1 MRRSAVVGVLIVA
14 LAGTVLVRAYQAGS
28 PARQPRGP
36 QRAFS
41 SALGWELRWG
51 AQQGVGQTP
60 SSLPLSQT
68 IRERGTSVTPAYEG
82 WYYDKDG
89 SIRLL
94 VGYFNRNT
102 KQEFDIPAGPNNRIE
117 PGGPDQGQPT
127 HFQTGRQWGVLA
139 IKVPN
144 DFGQKK
150 LTWTIVANGFTNSIT
165 LHTQADYVVE
175 PFEDAASKNTPPKI
189 MFQPGGPAFT
199 GPPTDTV
206 ASYTT
211 AVNTPLALITWVTD
225 EGPKINVPETTGR
238 GRGRGRGR
246 GTGDAG
252 AAGAS
257 GATGATGATGGRG
270 PRGDLAAFGLPEG
283 FTPPPPIAVKWA
295 VYRQPAG
302 ATVKFDPAGPP
313 IDKDNGGKNTTNAT
327 FGTAGEYT
335 LRVQVNDSTGEGGG
349 GFQCCWSNA
358 YVKVNV
364 TGGTE

>member
-14 LAGTVLVRAYQAGS
+14 LAGTVLGRAGK
-28 PARQPRGP
+28 
-36 QRAFS
+36 
-41 SALGWELRWG
+41 
-51 AQQGVGQTP
+51 QGVGQTP

-211 AVNTPLALITWVTD
+211 AVNTPLALTTWVTD

-257 GATGATGATGGRG
+257 GATGATGGRG

>member
-14 LAGTVLVRAYQAGS
+14 LAGTVLGRAGK
-28 PARQPRGP
+28 
-36 QRAFS
+36 
-41 SALGWELRWG
+41 
-51 AQQGVGQTP
+51 QGVGQTP

-211 AVNTPLALITWVTD
+211 AVNTPLALTTWVTD

-257 GATGATGATGGRG
+257 GATGATGGRG
-270 PRGDLAAFGLPEG
+270 PRGDLAALGLPEG

-364 TGGTE
+364 TGGTK

>member
-14 LAGTVLVRAYQAGS
+14 LAGTVLGRAGK
-28 PARQPRGP
+28 
-36 QRAFS
+36 
-41 SALGWELRWG
+41 
-51 AQQGVGQTP
+51 QGVGQTP

-89 SIRLL
+89 STRLL

-139 IKVPN
+139 IRVPKE
-144 DFGQKK
+144 FGQKK

-211 AVNTPLALITWVTD
+211 AVNTPLALTTWVTD

-257 GATGATGATGGRG
+257 GATGATGGRG
-270 PRGDLAAFGLPEG
+270 PRGDLAALGLPEG

-364 TGGTE
+364 TGGTK

>member
-14 LAGTVLVRAYQAGS
+14 LAGTVLGRAGK
-28 PARQPRGP
+28 
-36 QRAFS
+36 
-41 SALGWELRWG
+41 
-51 AQQGVGQTP
+51 QGVGQTP

-139 IKVPN
+139 IKVPKE
-144 DFGQKK
+144 FGQKK

-211 AVNTPLALITWVTD
+211 AVNTPLALTTWVTD

-257 GATGATGATGGRG
+257 GATGATGGRG
-270 PRGDLAAFGLPEG
+270 PRGDLAALGLPEG

-313 IDKDNGGKNTTNAT
+313 IDKYNGGKNTTNAT

-364 TGGTE
+364 TGGTK